1 MDTTTLEGPASTT
14 RRVAENGLAPVAL
27 TLVAFI
33 LIWRASVGPTLGEL
47 AWIVAGG
54 AVATIAMAWSA
65 IAMIGALFGLEP
77 RPGDTAIAF
86 ISATNLLA
94 WLTLFDGAF

>member
-1 MDTTTLEGPASTT
+1 MDTTTLDERADTT

-33 LIWRASVGPTLGEL
+33 LIWRASVGPTFGEVG
-47 AWIVAGG
+47 WIVAGG
-54 AVATIAMAWSA
+54 AVATVAMAWSA
-65 IAMIGALFGLEP
+65 IAMIGALFGLER

-86 ISATNLLA
+86 ISATNLVA
-94 WLTLFDGAF
+94 WLTMFDGAF

>member
-1 MDTTTLEGPASTT
+1 MAMN
-14 RRVAENGLAPVAL
+14 ALAPVAL
-27 TLVAFI
+27 TLVAFV
-33 LIWRASVGPTLGEL
+33 LIWRASVGPAFDEL

-54 AVATIAMAWSA
+54 VVSAVAMAWSA
-65 IAMIGALFGLEP
+65 IALIGALFGLER
-77 RPGDTAIAF
+77 RPGDTAVAF

>member
-1 MDTTTLEGPASTT
+1 MAIN
-14 RRVAENGLAPVAL
+14 ALAPVAL
-27 TLVAFI
+27 TLVAFV
-33 LIWRASVGPTLGEL
+33 LIWRASAGPAFDEL

-54 AVATIAMAWSA
+54 VVSAVAMAWSA
-65 IAMIGALFGLEP
+65 IALIGALFGLER
-77 RPGDTAIAF
+77 RPGDTAVAF